1 MSETGF
7 NQLAKLII
15 TVLVL
20 IVTGIALV
28 LQHPASQILLPF
40 AGTVIGYWFGVSQPT
55 PGVER
60 VVRLVP
66 AEPSRGD

>member
-1 MSETGF
+1 MSESSF

-20 IVTGIALV
+20 LVTAIALV
-28 LQHPASQILLPF
+28 LQHPAANVLLPF

-60 VVRLVP
+60 VIRVVP
-66 AEPSRGD
+66 ADPLKE

>member
-1 MSETGF
+1 MSESSF

-28 LQHPASQILLPF
+28 IGHPAAQVLMPF

-60 VVRLVP
+60 VIRVVP
-66 AEPSRGD
+66 AQPLEKE